1 MQQTANEADQPKF
14 AGLAQTLNQSAAS
27 VRGLAAADK
36 PVLQLRLIELFEATA
51 AVAGSSLTAFNLDV
65 GRLLHLL
72 RVQAACVGD
81 LSVPAAHP
89 ASYTW
94 FPYAQAQL
102 AIRAAASSP
111 QAALLLLGPHP
122 IEEEH
127 LRPVQEAAAALHST
141 ATLIMQRCAAKPEPP
156 ATWLLYD
163 LAGAIGSDYDMAA
176 QSIRALHA
184 AACSA
189 EGPTTRGMRTAFLP
203 LQLASWD
210 AAALPAELQP
220 YAAHF
225 RAALS
230 LWLAS
235 AGSSSAAAGP
245 ASW

>member
-1 MQQTANEADQPKF
+1 MVCCMLDCAEQSDS
-14 AGLAQTLNQSAAS
+14 LAST
-27 VRGLAAADK
+27 GFKYAAAKQRKCFSSVDW
-36 PVLQLRLIELFEATA
+36 A
-51 AVAGSSLTAFNLDV
+51 A
-65 GRLLHLL
+65 RLLLVLSTSSADNLKACWLPLPPH
-72 RVQAACVGD
+72 AAC
-81 LSVPAAHP
+81 
-89 ASYTW
+89 
-94 FPYAQAQL
+94 
-102 AIRAAASSP
+102 
-111 QAALLLLGPHP
+111 
-122 IEEEH
+122 
-127 LRPVQEAAAALHST
+127 RPVQEAAAALHST
-141 ATLIMQRCAAKPEPP
+141 ATLIMQRAAKPEPP

-230 LWLAS
+230 LW
-235 AGSSSAAAGP
+235 
-245 ASW
+245 